1 MNGATRPFVTTVP
14 FTAPAAMPSLL
25 SPQTLQARLERI
37 LPTVTRPGRYTGGE
51 VNQVVKNW
59 TRVTTKVALVFPDI
73 YDLGMSNLGLAIL
86 YDQINRR
93 DDALAERAYLPWPDM
108 EAAMRRAGVPL
119 YSLETKH
126 PLAAFDIVGFT
137 LPSETLY
144 TNLLNALDLAG
155 IPLWAEERTAAH
167 PLIIAGGH
175 ATFNPEPVA
184 AFVDA
189 FAIGEG
195 EEVIHEII
203 AAHQAWR
210 RAGTSRRDL
219 WERLARLSG
228 VYVPALYRARYDNE
242 GRFLGTEPLS
252 EHAPRQ
258 VLKRIVPVL
267 PPPPTRLVVPY
278 IETVHNRLAIEIMR
292 GCTRGCR
299 YCQAGMVTRPV
310 RERPVEEIVTAI
322 EEGLAAT
329 GFDEVGLLSLSS
341 TDYSHAL
348 ELVQEVN
355 RRFGHRGIS
364 ISLPSSRIETFTV
377 ELMDALEVTRRSG
390 FTLAP
395 EAGSERMRRIIN
407 KPIPTEQLL
416 HIAGE
421 IFRRGWTRI
430 KLYFM
435 IGLPHET
442 LSDVQAIADLA
453 HAVLR
458 EGRRRIGRRA
468 QVHVGVSTFVPKVDT
483 PFQWA
488 PADTMESV
496 RAKQRLLRQAL
507 RGRGFK
513 LSLNRPE
520 ETMLEVWLSRGDRR
534 LANVIFHAWQHG
546 AKFDAWQ
553 EHFDYQRWLAA
564 FQAVGLSPWAYAHQ
578 PLPLDAPLPWE
589 HISPAVSK
597 RFLQTDYRW
606 SEAERTRVDCRH
618 QCFAC
623 GILPTFNDL
632 RRAHPGEVWK
642 CPEVKPRRR
651 PRG

>member
-1 MNGATRPFVTTVP
+1 MPATV
-14 FTAPAAMPSLL
+14 LL
-25 SPQTLQARLERI
+25 SPQVIQSRLERI
-37 LPTVTRPGRYTGGE
+37 LPTVIRPGRYTGGE

-59 TRVTTKVALVFPDI
+59 ARIATKVALVFPDI
-73 YDLGMSNLGLAIL
+73 YDIGMSNLGLAIL

-93 DDALAERAYLPWPDM
+93 PDALAERAYAPWTDM
-108 EAAMRRAGVPL
+108 EAAMRRAGLPL

-126 PLAAFDIVGFT
+126 PLADFNIIGFT

-144 TNLLNALDLAG
+144 TNVLTVLDLAG
-155 IPLWAEERTAAH
+155 LPLRSADRDSRH

-175 ATFNPEPVA
+175 ATFNPEPMA
-184 AFVDA
+184 EFMDA

-203 AAHQAWR
+203 EAYQAWQ
-210 RAGTSRRDL
+210 RAHTGRRDL
-219 WERLARLSG
+219 WERLARIWG
-228 VYVPALYRARYDNE
+228 VYVPALYRPRYDAA
-242 GRFLGTEPLS
+242 GAFQGTEPTAES
-252 EHAPRQ
+252 APRQ
-258 VLKRIVPVL
+258 VLKRIVPQL

-278 IETVHNRLAIEIMR
+278 IDTVHNRLAIEIMR

-299 YCQAGMVTRPV
+299 YCQAGMVTRPI
-310 RERPVEEIVTAI
+310 RERPVEEIITAI

-329 GFDEVGLLSLSS
+329 GYEEVGLLSLSS

-348 ELVQEVN
+348 ELVQEVH
-355 RRFGHRGIS
+355 RRFGGRGIS

-377 ELMDALEVTRRSG
+377 ELMDALQVTRRSG

-407 KPIPTEQLL
+407 KPIPTAQLL
-416 HIAGE
+416 EIAGE
-421 IFRRGWTRI
+421 IYSRGWTTI

-442 LSDVQAIADLA
+442 LEDVRAIADLA

-458 EGRRRIGRRA
+458 EGRKRIGRRA
-468 QVHVGVSTFVPKVDT
+468 KVHVGVSTFVPKVQT

-488 PADTMESV
+488 PAATVENI
-496 RAKQRLLRQAL
+496 RARQDLLRRAL

-520 ETMLEVWLSRGDRR
+520 ETMLEAWLSRGDRR
-534 LANVIFHAWQHG
+534 MGEVIYRAWQNG
-546 AKFDAWQ
+546 AKFDAWR
-553 EHFDYQRWLAA
+553 EHFAYDRWLEA
-564 FQAVGLSPWAYAHQ
+564 FRQVSLSPWDTIHR

-597 RFLQTDYRW
+597 RYLTLDYRW
-606 SEAERTRVDCRH
+606 SKQERTRDDCRN
-618 QCFAC
+618 QCYAC
-623 GILPTFNDL
+623 GILPTFTDI

-642 CPEVKPRRR
+642 CPEVKR
-651 PRG
+651 